1 VSFPAQHPAVCG
13 REVYPLAVSSAQA
26 SWSARPQAEVSWADR
41 CAVGCRPEARPL
53 EACHARNARA
63 ETCRQAVSRLVASSS
78 EQQSEEPAVSDAQ
91 AQPLEVAEEAA
102 ACASAQQPAEA
113 AVVLAQ
119 PVAEAAERAAAVAVV
134 AVPHAAGVAEEAV
147 PHAAGVAEAAEEPA
161 LLQAVVVAAAVA
173 EPVLPPAE
181 AAEVAR
187 SVLRA
192 AVARPS
198 AAPSAFHPGQV
209 LPWPAPPRAVRFAH
223 AMQCSQIA
231 PLTARW
237 WPAARGEVWSW

>member
-1 VSFPAQHPAVCG
+1 VCG
-13 REVYPLAVSSAQA
+13 REVSPLAVSSAQA

-41 CAVGCRPEARPL
+41 CAVGCRPEARPR

-63 ETCRQAVSRLVASSS
+63 ETCRQAVSWLVASWS
-78 EQQSEEPAVSDAQ
+78 EQSEEPAVSDAQ

-119 PVAEAAERAAAVAVV
+119 PVAEAAARAAAVAE
-134 AVPHAAGVAEEAV
+134 AVPHAGVAEEAV
-147 PHAAGVAEAAEEPA
+147 PHAAGVAEAAEAEEPA

-209 LPWPAPPRAVRFAH
+209 LPWPAPPRAARFAH